1 MGTKVADVMTQRPR
15 AVTPQTPL
23 NEVAEVMETDD
34 VGAVPLV
41 EGDRLVGIVT
51 DRDIVVRAVAKGK
64 DPRGMP
70 ASEVSSRELLTV
82 SPDDDLSDA
91 LKLMAQYQ
99 VRRLAVTAE
108 DDRLVGVV
116 SQADVALQGK
126 DKDTG
131 QLVRVFRDSRKA
143 RAHPDLR
150 ARVVGER
157 GARRR
162 LAHLR
167 NGSGSSKGISSRGA
181 AGLEPAT
188 PGAGIH
194 GASAEIWSIRGAC
207 GPRTTLDATRWR
219 SRASAGLSPPVNSL
233 RAGFLPDSF
242 A

>member
-1 MGTKVADVMTQRPR
+1 MGRDVMENERGCDTPGSVLGHDADLRIPHWKGLAASRLAGKRVSADGAQDLGFDGGDVGNQRRNPERSEMGPKVADVMTQRPR
-15 AVTPQTPL
+15 AVTPQTSL
-23 NEVAEVMETDD
+23 TEVAEVMENED

-51 DRDIVVRAVAKGK
+51 DRDIVVRAIAKGK

-91 LKLMAQYQ
+91 LNVMAQHQ

-131 QLVRVFRDSRKA
+131 QMV
-143 RAHPDLR
+143 
-150 ARVVGER
+150 E
-157 GARRR
+157 
-162 LAHLR
+162 
-167 NGSGSSKGISSRGA
+167 GISRQP
-181 AGLEPAT
+181 E
-188 PGAGIH
+188 
-194 GASAEIWSIRGAC
+194 
-207 GPRTTLDATRWR
+207 GPRT
-219 SRASAGLSPPVNSL
+219 P
-233 RAGFLPDSF
+233 
-242 A
+242 

>member
-15 AVTPQTPL
+15 AVAPQTPL
-23 NEVAEVMETDD
+23 NEVAELMETED

-51 DRDIVVRAVAKGK
+51 DRDIVVRAIAKGK
-64 DPRGMP
+64 DPREMP

-91 LKLMAQYQ
+91 LKVMAQYQ

-131 QLVRVFRDSRKA
+131 Q
-143 RAHPDLR
+143 
-150 ARVVGER
+150 VVE
-157 GARRR
+157 
-162 LAHLR
+162 
-167 NGSGSSKGISSRGA
+167 GISRQ
-181 AGLEPAT
+181 PQ
-188 PGAGIH
+188 
-194 GASAEIWSIRGAC
+194 
-207 GPRTTLDATRWR
+207 GPRT
-219 SRASAGLSPPVNSL
+219 P
-233 RAGFLPDSF
+233 
-242 A
+242 